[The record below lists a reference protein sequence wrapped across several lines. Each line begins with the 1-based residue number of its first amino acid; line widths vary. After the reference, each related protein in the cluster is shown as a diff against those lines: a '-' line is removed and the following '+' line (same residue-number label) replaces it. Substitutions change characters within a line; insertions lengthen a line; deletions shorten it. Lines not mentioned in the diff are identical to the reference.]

1 MAVSNE
7 EIARKRKQR
16 REKESTI
23 IFKGQELYNELM
35 RGISVQSLTAVT
47 RTLQI
52 IEAAGVTHIINAFK
66 DYDYASRP
74 PYDDATLSPLGAAIA
89 RVIGE
94 PIAPKRGDIKEK
106 RNILIQSLCQPPI
119 IQTLKRLSKL

>member
-52 IEAAGVTHIINAFK
+52 IEAAGATHIINAFK
-66 DYDYASRP
+66 DYDYESHP

-94 PIAPKRGDIKEK
+94 PIAPKREDIKEK
-106 RNILIQSLCQPPI
+106 KGISVSNPSTSPL
-119 IQTLKRLSKL
+119 